1 MELQCETI
9 VGAFS
14 IELDDM
20 EIVPEA
26 QFIRKIMRQSFKTYG
41 FSPTITKG
49 EFTSAYYEYIKI
61 LRNKKSGFNFEIV

>member
-9 VGAFS
+9 VGGFS

-49 EFTSAYYEYIKI
+49 EFTSAYYYEYIKI
-61 LRNKKSGFNFEIV
+61 LRNKKVDLILK